1 MYEGNRIQF
10 IKEPDSPELYH
21 HIYELAQKDYKSRKV
36 RIFARRSVL
45 FIILIMSALGFFF
58 LVFYF
63 AFLHNYMERLNNQ
76 LFKYSRNVETLNTEI
91 EKLTATG
98 QGYLNTIKGYED
110 KLRNLKIEDNRIVDF
125 DLSDTI
131 RSNIAEIDAYE
142 GKYENIY
149 RGNTGFRETAITFDL
164 GTGEELP
171 YIYSVLKRFNV
182 RATIFISNE
191 MPSTE
196 YGALFR
202 QKNLAYLIKLN
213 QLGCE
218 FGNHT
223 WSHYNLKSSLYETS
237 KKRRLDLL
245 FISDEVLD
253 EINLKLEFDR
263 VKDKLYRETGITLA
277 PFWRAPYGAID
288 SRILTIA
295 SKSGYPSHVF
305 WSSNKKGPLDFYDYI
320 TKRYIRVK
328 NIKTGKYTRVKNPY
342 YFSSTETLTRLKE
355 WERADINGLNGAILI
370 GHLGTSRKTDKII
383 NILPEYISY
392 FQNKGY
398 HFVLISEL
406 INNKKDY

>member
-10 IKEPDSPELYH
+10 IKEPESPELYH
-21 HIYELAQKDYKSRKV
+21 HIYELAQKDYKSTKIRL
-36 RIFARRSVL
+36 FARRSVL

-63 AFLHNYMERLNNQ
+63 AFLHNYMESLNNQ
-76 LFKYSRNVETLNTEI
+76 LLKYSKNLETLTTEV
-91 EKLTATG
+91 ERLTSTE
-98 QGYLNTIKGYED
+98 QEYQNQIKSYED
-110 KLRNLKIEDNRIVDF
+110 KLRNLQIEDNRIVDF
-125 DLSDTI
+125 DLTDTI
-131 RSNIAEIDAYE
+131 RSNIAKIDTYDMN
-142 GKYENIY
+142 YENIY
-149 RGNTGFRETAITFDL
+149 RGNTSFKETALTFDL

-171 YIYSVLKRFNV
+171 YVYTILKRFNV

-213 QLGCE
+213 QIGCE

-223 WSHYNLKSSLYETS
+223 WSHYNLKRSLYETS
-237 KKRRLDLL
+237 KKRRLNLP
-245 FISDEVLD
+245 FISNEVLD

-263 VKDKLYRETGITLA
+263 VKDKFYRETGITLT

-295 SKSGYPSHVF
+295 SKSGYPNHVF

-320 TKRYIRVK
+320 TKRSFRVK
-328 NIKTGKYTRVKNPY
+328 NNKTGKYTRMKNPY
-342 YFSSTETLTRLKE
+342 YFSSAEMLARLKE
-355 WERADINGLNGAILI
+355 WERADIHGLNGAISI
-370 GHLGTSRKTDKII
+370 GHLGTSRRTDKII

-398 HFVLISEL
+398 HFVLVSEL
-406 INNKKDY
+406 INDKKDY

>member
-1 MYEGNRIQF
+1 MYKGNRIQL
-10 IKEPDSPELYH
+10 IKEPDSPEFYH
-21 HIYELAQKDYKSRKV
+21 HIYELAQKDYKSRKI
-36 RIFARRSVL
+36 RLFARRSVL
-45 FIILIMSALGFFF
+45 FIILIMSALGIFF

-63 AFLHNYMERLNNQ
+63 AFLHNYMESLNNQ
-76 LFKYSRNVETLNTEI
+76 LLKYSRNVETLNTEI
-91 EKLTATG
+91 EKLTATE
-98 QGYLNTIKGYED
+98 QEYLNTIKGYED

-171 YIYSVLKRFNV
+171 YVYSVLKRFNV

-213 QLGCE
+213 KLGCE

-223 WSHYNLKSSLYETS
+223 WSHYNLKRSLYETS

-263 VKDKLYRETGITLA
+263 VKDKLYSETGITLA

-295 SKSGYPSHVF
+295 SKSGYPNHVF
-305 WSSNKKGPLDFYDYI
+305 WSSNKKGSLDFYDYI

-342 YFSSTETLTRLKE
+342 HFSSTEMLARLKE

-392 FQNKGY
+392 FQSKGY

-406 INNKKDY
+406 INDKKDY